1 MATKTHFLLST
12 PPKPPYL
19 PSYPSSLSLPS
30 KPRSFSISFCLS
42 INQSRNDQ
50 TASSSSTASKAPERV
65 HVAFAAGGTGGHIY
79 PAVAIA
85 DELKLVNPTC
95 KVLFLGCPD
104 SMESTAIPSAHFEFK
119 SIPAVQLARP
129 FSSPQNLFLPYRLI
143 KSIIKSYTLLSKFEP
158 HIVIGTGGYVSFP
171 VCLAALLQRTKL
183 VIQEQNSVPGIANWV
198 LSFFA
203 DLVFV
208 AFNSTVECFPRKEK
222 CVVCGN
228 PVRLSLKGLA
238 SKAVSRLHFFPELA
252 KMEGSSEEV
261 KVILVLGG
269 SLGANAVNIALLN
282 VYSQLLLE
290 HKNWFIIWQTGVES
304 FNEMESLVRNHRQLL
319 LTPKIGYKDDVEKT
333 MRRNMCY
340 FMSHK
345 DMFLHSMELAY
356 AAADLIISRAGAMTC
371 SEILATGKPS
381 ILIPSPNVAEGHQ
394 FRNASLMAD
403 VAGSMVI
410 TEDELDSTTLGTA
423 ISEILGDENLLTEMS
438 ERALKAAKL
447 DASAEIAK
455 HILSLV
461 NLSAVKEKQ

>member
-1 MATKTHFLLST
+1 M
-12 PPKPPYL
+12 
-19 PSYPSSLSLPS
+19 
-30 KPRSFSISFCLS
+30 
-42 INQSRNDQ
+42 
-50 TASSSSTASKAPERV
+50 
-65 HVAFAAGGTGGHIY
+65 AFAAGGTGGHIY

-319 LTPKIGYKDDVEKT
+319 LTP
-333 MRRNMCY
+333 
-340 FMSHK
+340 
-345 DMFLHSMELAY
+345 FLHSMELAY

>member
-1 MATKTHFLLST
+1 MATKTHFLISP

-19 PSYPSSLSLPS
+19 PFYPSPSSLPS
-30 KPRSFSISFCLS
+30 KPRSFSISCCLS
-42 INQSRNDQ
+42 IKQTRNDQ
-50 TASSSSTASKAPERV
+50 TTNSSTANKALESL

-79 PAVAIA
+79 AALAIA
-85 DELKLVNPTC
+85 DELKLINPTS
-95 KVLFLGCPD
+95 KFLFLGCPN

-129 FSSPQNLFLPYRLI
+129 FFSLRNLLLPYRLI
-143 KSIIKSYTLLSKFEP
+143 KSTIKCYTLLSKFEP

-171 VCLAALLQRTKL
+171 VCLAAVLKRIKL

-198 LSFFA
+198 LSLFA
-203 DLVFV
+203 DSVFV

-228 PVRLSLKGLA
+228 PVRLSLKGLG
-238 SKAVSRLHFFPELA
+238 SKAVSRLHFFPGLA
-252 KMEGSSEEV
+252 KMAGSPEEV

-290 HKNWFIIWQTGVES
+290 HKNWFIIWQTGVEA
-304 FNEMESLVRNHRQLL
+304 FNEMESLVRNHGQLL
-319 LTPKIGYKDDVEKT
+319 LTP
-333 MRRNMCY
+333 
-340 FMSHK
+340 
-345 DMFLHSMELAY
+345 FLHSMDLAY
-356 AAADLIISRAGAMTC
+356 AAADLIVSRAGAMTC

-394 FRNASLMAD
+394 CRNASLMAD
-403 VAGSMVI
+403 VAGSRVI

-423 ISEILGDENLLTEMS
+423 ISEILGDENLLAEMS
-438 ERALKAAKL
+438 ERALKAAKP

-461 NLSAVKEKQ
+461 NLSAVKENQ

>member
-12 PPKPPYL
+12 PPKPPCL
-19 PSYPSSLSLPS
+19 PLYPSSSSLPS

-319 LTPKIGYKDDVEKT
+319 LTP
-333 MRRNMCY
+333 
-340 FMSHK
+340 
-345 DMFLHSMELAY
+345 FLHSMELAY

>member
-1 MATKTHFLLST
+1 MAAKTHFLISP
-12 PPKPPYL
+12 PPKPSYL
-19 PSYPSSLSLPS
+19 PFYPSPYSFPS
-30 KPRSFSISFCLS
+30 KTRSFSISCCFS
-42 INQSRNDQ
+42 IKESRDDQ
-50 TASSSSTASKAPERV
+50 TTSSTTANKALESL

-85 DELKLVNPTC
+85 DELKLINPTS
-95 KVLFLGCPD
+95 KFLFLGCPN

-119 SIPAVQLARP
+119 SIPAVQLAWP
-129 FSSPQNLFLPYRLI
+129 FFSLQNLVLPYRLI
-143 KSIIKSYTLLSKFEP
+143 KSIIKCYSLLSKFEP
-158 HIVIGTGGYVSFP
+158 DVVIGTGGYVSFP
-171 VCLAALLQRTKL
+171 VCLAAVLKRIKL
-183 VIQEQNSVPGIANWV
+183 VIQEQNSVPGIANWL
-198 LSFFA
+198 LSLFA

-228 PVRLSLKGLA
+228 PVRLTLKGLV
-238 SKAVSRLHFFPELA
+238 SKAVSRLHFFPGLT
-252 KMEGSSEEV
+252 KMEGSPQEF

-290 HKNWFIIWQTGVES
+290 HKNWFIIWQTGVEA
-304 FNEMESLVRNHRQLL
+304 FNEMESLVRSHRQLI
-319 LTPKIGYKDDVEKT
+319 LTP
-333 MRRNMCY
+333 
-340 FMSHK
+340 
-345 DMFLHSMELAY
+345 FLHSMDLAY

-394 FRNASLMAD
+394 CRNASLMAD
-403 VAGSMVI
+403 VAGSRVI

-423 ISEILGDENLLTEMS
+423 ISEILGDESLLAEMS
-438 ERALKAAKL
+438 ERALKAAKP

-461 NLSAVKEKQ
+461 KISAVEENQ

>member
-19 PSYPSSLSLPS
+19 PLYPSSSSLPS

-319 LTPKIGYKDDVEKT
+319 LTP
-333 MRRNMCY
+333 
-340 FMSHK
+340 
-345 DMFLHSMELAY
+345 FLHSMELAY

-423 ISEILGDENLLTEMS
+423 ISEILGDENLLIEMS